1 MSMSVRL
8 ESIRAIASAV
18 FLLFNLAFAAG
29 EEAGADTQTLIVRI
43 DNFMFSPAKISL
55 PAGTTL
61 TWLNADNIPH
71 SVAAT
76 GEAFRSKLLEPG
88 EKFSFT
94 FVEAGTYDYFC
105 PLHTQMRGTVIV
117 K

>member
-8 ESIRAIASAV
+8 KSLSAIASAV
-18 FLLFNLAFAAG
+18 FLLFNLPVLAG

-43 DNFMFSPAKISL
+43 DNFMFSPARISL
-55 PAGTTL
+55 PRGATL

-76 GEAFRSKLLEPG
+76 GEAFRSKFLEPG

-94 FVEAGTYDYFC
+94 FAEAGTYDYFC
-105 PLHTQMRGTVIV
+105 PLHPQMRGTVIV